1 MVRVLVL
8 HARLDQGLRPGAF
21 DALLRALPYA
31 RRLELEQRSETDCHA
46 SLAGLWLVLQGATQ
60 LTGRPA
66 GPHDLRFPMGGKPM
80 LAEGPCFSVSHGRDL
95 VAVALSAD
103 AEIGFDLEET
113 GAARGVASSS
123 ADTLER
129 WTAIEAVLKAAGQ
142 GLRDAKSVELD
153 ASLATGTL
161 HGKAYVLRRVMLPG
175 PVIAH
180 LASPRPVG
188 QVDVVAVELP
198 R

>member
-1 MVRVLVL
+1 MIRVLVL
-8 HARLDQGLRPGAF
+8 HARLVQGVRPGAF

-31 RRLELEQRSETDCHA
+31 RRLEIEQRSDADRHA

-129 WTAIEAVLKAAGQ
+129 WTAIEAALKAAGQ